1 MTWEECLVKYEP
13 LCHRFAKQY
22 SGLHTITYDERVN
35 LALYGLWIAFN
46 EYDENK
52 GASFLS
58 FAFLQ
63 IKSRFSSEV
72 KKSKRLKNNYL
83 FLDSEFED
91 GIAFVDT
98 LESNIC
104 NDVFID
110 NLNELVDE
118 FLKINLEES
127 RGKKLKEVVA
137 TIQKEQNDIIRWPK
151 NLPIIV
157 QGSAG
162 SGKTTVALH
171 RLAYLLYRYRPY

>member
-22 SGLHTITYDERVN
+22 SGLHTTTYDERVN

-83 FLDSEFED
+83 FLDKYLS
-91 GIAFVDT
+91 
-98 LESNIC
+98 SS
-104 NDVFID
+104 
-110 NLNELVDE
+110 
-118 FLKINLEES
+118 LKIHPQYFCMYKPSFLAS
-127 RGKKLKEVVA
+127 FCPSLKPGL
-137 TIQKEQNDIIRWPK
+137 KSLYK
-151 NLPIIV
+151 NLTPYFFSIISPV
-157 QGSAG
+157 FLSI
-162 SGKTTVALH
+162 S
-171 RLAYLLYRYRPY
+171 